1 MKKISKLVTLIGLL
15 FILISGT
22 IDLDDLFNYETQNI
36 PSYITKDNT
45 PETNQINNEI
55 TTLGRVL
62 FYDKNLS
69 ENNTIAC
76 ASCHQQAFAFSDPLV
91 SSVGLN
97 GGNTGRHSMRLV
109 NSRFSNEEKFF
120 WDERAT
126 SLENQVTQPIQD
138 HIEMGF
144 SGTNG
149 DPDFNELIAKLSAID
164 YYQTLFDFAYGN
176 STINEDKIQR
186 ALSQFIRSIQSF
198 DSKFDE
204 GFVQSPNLNA
214 PFPNYTPQENLG
226 KQLFLNPPPNGGAGC
241 AGCHAPPEFD
251 IDPNTLNN
259 GVIGVIGSTTEVDLT
274 NTRSPSLRDLVNPDG
289 SLNGPL
295 MHDGSMTSLLQ
306 VINHYNSIPNN
317 PANNNLDNRLQRPG
331 NQTQQLNLTINEKSA
346 LEAFLKTLSGSD
358 IYTNEK
364 WSDPFDEEG
373 NISIVGGQLS
383 INENSFEKSITVF
396 PNPIETDM
404 SIQLETG
411 NYTTLIY
418 NLQGKILYKKKIFG
432 NESLNLQTLTKGIY
446 LLLIKDNESS
456 KVFKKRFIKL

>member
-55 TTLGRVL
+55 TMLGRVL

-76 ASCHQQAFAFSDPLV
+76 ASCHQQAFAFSDPLT

-204 GFVQSPNLNA
+204 GFLQSPNLNA

-241 AGCHAPPEFD
+241 AGCHAPHEFD
-251 IDPNTLNN
+251 IDPKTLNN

-317 PANNNLDNRLQRPG
+317 PANNNLDNRLQGPG

-396 PNPIETDM
+396 PNPVETDM

-432 NESLNLQTLTKGIY
+432 NESLNLQILTKGIY

>member
-317 PANNNLDNRLQRPG
+317 PANINLDNRLQRPG

-346 LEAFLKTLSGSD
+346 LEAFLKTLSGTD

-396 PNPIETDM
+396 PNPVETDM

>member
-1 MKKISKLVTLIGLL
+1 MKKISKLATLLGLL

-22 IDLDDLFNYETQNI
+22 IDLDDLFNYESQNI

-45 PETNQINNEI
+45 PESNQINNGI

-76 ASCHQQAFAFSDPLV
+76 ASCHQQSSAFSDPLT
-91 SSVGLN
+91 SSIGLN

-138 HIEMGF
+138 HVEMGF

-149 DPDFNELIAKLSAID
+149 DPDFNDLITKLSAID
-164 YYQTLFDFAYGN
+164 YYQTLFEFAYEN
-176 STINEDKIQR
+176 STIDEDKIQR
-186 ALSQFIRSIQSF
+186 ALAQFVRSIQSF

-204 GFVQSPNLNA
+204 GFEQSPNLNA

-241 AGCHAPPEFD
+241 ASCHAPPEFD

-259 GVIGVIGSTTEVDLT
+259 GVIGVIGSSSEIDVN
-274 NTRSPSLRDLVNPDG
+274 NTRSPSLRDIVNPNG
-289 SLNGPL
+289 SLNGPM
-295 MHDGSMTSLLQ
+295 MHDGSMTSLLE
-306 VINHYNSIPNN
+306 VIEHYDNIPNN
-317 PANNNLDNRLQRPG
+317 PDNSNLDDRLQRPG
-331 NQTQQLNLTINEKSA
+331 NQTQQLNLTNNEKNA
-346 LEAFLKTLSGSD
+346 LEAFLKTLTGSD

-364 WSDPFDEEG
+364 WSDPFDDEG
-373 NISIVGGQLS
+373 NITIIGDQLS
-383 INENSFEKSITVF
+383 TNENSFEKSIIVF

-404 SIQLETG
+404 NIQLENG
-411 NYTTLIY
+411 KYRVLIY
-418 NLQGKILYKKKIFG
+418 NVKGRMVSVNKIFG
-432 NESLNLQTLTKGIY
+432 NKILNLEALTKGIY
-446 LLLIKDNESS
+446 LLLIKDVESS
-456 KVFKKRFIKL
+456 KVYKKKFIKL

>member
-1 MKKISKLVTLIGLL
+1 M
-15 FILISGT
+15 
-22 IDLDDLFNYETQNI
+22 
-36 PSYITKDNT
+36 
-45 PETNQINNEI
+45 
-55 TTLGRVL
+55 
-62 FYDKNLS
+62 
-69 ENNTIAC
+69 
-76 ASCHQQAFAFSDPLV
+76 
-91 SSVGLN
+91 
-97 GGNTGRHSMRLV
+97 
-109 NSRFSNEEKFF
+109 
-120 WDERAT
+120 
-126 SLENQVTQPIQD
+126 
-138 HIEMGF
+138 
-144 SGTNG
+144 
-149 DPDFNELIAKLSAID
+149 
-164 YYQTLFDFAYGN
+164 
-176 STINEDKIQR
+176 
-186 ALSQFIRSIQSF
+186 SQFIRSIQSF

-306 VINHYNSIPNN
+306 VIDHYNSIPNN
-317 PANNNLDNRLQRPG
+317 PANINLDNRLQRPG

-396 PNPIETDM
+396 PNPVETDM

-411 NYTTLIY
+411 NYTALIY

-432 NESLNLQTLTKGIY
+432 NESLNLQILTKGIY

>member
-76 ASCHQQAFAFSDPLV
+76 ASCHQQAFAFSDPLT

-204 GFVQSPNLNA
+204 GFLQSPNLNA

-259 GVIGVIGSTTEVDLT
+259 GVIGSTTEVDLT

-317 PANNNLDNRLQRPG
+317 PANNNLDNRLQGPG

-396 PNPIETDM
+396 PNPVETDM

-432 NESLNLQTLTKGIY
+432 NESLNLQILTKGIY